1 MTQTPSRR
9 PIAAALAAVLL
20 IAAAPPVTQLETVYD
35 PPSEKAAAAAAA
47 AADEVAQEIAF
58 RTDLSSRLTVA
69 VTLSGAGPYRF
80 LVDTGADRTAVSSQ
94 IANALRLDKGGGARL
109 HSLTGV
115 SAAPTAR
122 VPQLQISERQLANLE
137 AVVLDRGHMGADGV
151 LGTDTLHSQRV
162 LFDFKRKTLSIIP
175 SRAREIREERGTI
188 MVRARARAG
197 RLIVTDAVADGRQ
210 LVVVI
215 DTGSEVTVGNAAL
228 RRILSRRQIR
238 EEGPVE
244 LMSVTG
250 EKMIGNSTSLSRLE
264 LGEVRLEQLNIVFA
278 EAHTF
283 SQMGLTDVPALLLGM
298 NALKAFDRVSIDFAG
313 KKLRV
318 RLPDSSRVDS
328 SLRLAAR

>member
-1 MTQTPSRR
+1 MPQTPSRR

-20 IAAAPPVTQLETVYD
+20 IAAAPPVTQLETVHD
-35 PPSEKAAAAAAA
+35 TASEKAAAAA
-47 AADEVAQEIAF
+47 AADEVAQDIAF

-175 SRAREIREERGTI
+175 SRAREIPEERGTI

-197 RLIVTDAVADGRQ
+197 RLIVTDAVADGRR

-228 RRILSRRQIR
+228 RRILSRRQLR

-244 LMSVTG
+244 LISVTG

-318 RLPDSSRVDS
+318 RLPHSSRVDS